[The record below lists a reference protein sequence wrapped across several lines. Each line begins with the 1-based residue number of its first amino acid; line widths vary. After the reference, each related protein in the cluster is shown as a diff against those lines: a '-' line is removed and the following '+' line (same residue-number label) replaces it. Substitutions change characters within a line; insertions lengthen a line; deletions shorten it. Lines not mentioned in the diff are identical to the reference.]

1 MFGLTLHDVA
11 TAPHPIG
18 IECDRCV
25 RRVVVTAGVLKAVAG
40 DRRTLEQAGVV
51 CGKCGS
57 RAFSVTRFLSAASVR
72 SFVRNH

>member
-1 MFGLTLHDVA
+1 MTVLTLHDVA
-11 TAPHPIG
+11 TGNHPIG
-18 IECDRCV
+18 IECDHCV
-25 RRVVVTAGVLKAVAG
+25 RRVVVTAAALKAVAE

-57 RAFSVTRFLSAASVR
+57 RTFSVTRFLSAASVR

>member
-1 MFGLTLHDVA
+1 MTGLTLHDVA
-11 TAPHPIG
+11 TGTHPIG

-25 RRVVVTAGVLKAVAG
+25 RRVVVTAAALKAVAG
-40 DRRTLEQAGVV
+40 DHRTLEQAGVV

-57 RAFSVTRFLSAASVR
+57 RGFSVTRLRSGASVR